1 MTNIQDVK
9 ILALNAATFLLSFSN
24 IETVLKIMLLLISIG
39 YTATKWYEL
48 YKNKNKSN
56 DEV

>member
-1 MTNIQDVK
+1 MTNIQDIK

-48 YKNKNKSN
+48 YRNKKKSE